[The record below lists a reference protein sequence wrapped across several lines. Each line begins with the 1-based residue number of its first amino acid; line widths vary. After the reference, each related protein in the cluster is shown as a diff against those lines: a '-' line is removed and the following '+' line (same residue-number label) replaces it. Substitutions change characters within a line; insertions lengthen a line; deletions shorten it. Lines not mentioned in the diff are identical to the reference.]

1 MDTSQLKS
9 FITVAE
15 LGSFSSAADKL
26 HLTQPAIS
34 KRVSALEA
42 WLDCRLFNRI
52 GRRISLTRE
61 GETLLPRAREIL
73 LAVEQT
79 EQALRVGS
87 DSIAGH
93 LNIMTSHHV
102 GLHRLPDSL
111 KHFINHYPEVNL
123 DVQFVDS
130 EFAHQAVLQG
140 DIELAVVTL
149 APAPDPNIVAT
160 PIWHDPMAFVAPPDH
175 PLLKQRHIDLQML
188 SQHRAVLPGL
198 STYTGRLVADLFR
211 RHHLRLDARNTS
223 TNYLETI
230 KMMVSIGMGWSVL
243 PLSMVDTHIVTLDV
257 TEHVPARQLGVIRH
271 KRRQLSNAAW
281 AFIDNLLAKNDKMA

>member
-1 MDTSQLKS
+1 MDTTQLSS
-9 FITVAE
+9 FVAVAE

-42 WLDCRLFNRI
+42 RLDCRLFDRI
-52 GRRISLTRE
+52 GRRITLTRE
-61 GETLLPRAREIL
+61 GEQLLPRAREIL

-79 EQALRVGS
+79 ERALRMGS
-87 DSIAGH
+87 DSIAGQ

-102 GLHRLPDSL
+102 GLHRLPATL
-111 KHFINHYPEVNL
+111 KHFITQYPEVNV

-130 EFAHQAVLQG
+130 EFAHQAVLHG
-140 DIELAVVTL
+140 ETELAVVTL
-149 APAPDPNIVAT
+149 APVQEPNIIAT
-160 PIWHDPMAFVAPPDH
+160 PIWHDPLAFVAPTDH
-175 PLLKQRHIDLQML
+175 PLLAKPHIDLQTL

-243 PLSMVDTHIVTLDV
+243 PLSMVDHQVVTLNVD
-257 TEHVPARQLGVIRH
+257 EHVPARQLGVIRH
-271 KRRQLSNAAW
+271 KRRQLSNAAI
-281 AFIDNLLAKNDKMA
+281 AFIDNLLAKNIHLT

>member
-9 FITVAE
+9 FVVVAE
-15 LGSFSSAADKL
+15 LGSFSAAAEKL

-34 KRVSALEA
+34 KRVSALEE
-42 WLDCRLFNRI
+42 WLACRLFNRI
-52 GRRISLTRE
+52 GRRVTLTRE
-61 GETLLPRAREIL
+61 GENLLPRAREIL

-79 EQALRVGS
+79 EQAIRVGS

-102 GLHRLPDSL
+102 GLHRLPDTL
-111 KHFINHYPEVNL
+111 KAFINSYPEVNL

-130 EFAHQAVLQG
+130 EYAHQAVLQG
-140 DIELAVVTL
+140 EIELAVVTL
-149 APAPDPNIVAT
+149 APVPEPNIVAT
-160 PIWHDPMAFVAPPDH
+160 PIWRDPLAFVAPPGH
-175 PLLKQRHIDLQML
+175 PLLSASNIELQTL

-243 PLSMVDTHIVTLDV
+243 PLSMVDHQIVALDV
-257 TEHVPARQLGVIRH
+257 AEHVPARQLGVIHH
-271 KRRQLSNAAW
+271 KRRQLSNAAC
-281 AFIDNLLAKNDKMA
+281 AFIDNILAKNDNMT